1 MKTIIVSLS
10 GGKDSTA
17 MLLHLVEHYGPERLI
32 AHYQVI
38 PADWDE
44 TLPYVQS
51 VCARLG
57 VTLVAQQILYQPVG
71 EGTGVRT
78 LDVIDIKDKRDIVPW
93 GLPNTIADIT
103 DLAMRRGWPPSPAM
117 RWCTSYAK
125 VRVLDRWITG
135 QQNAGLKLGP
145 DVIVALGERWAE
157 SPRRAKKVEL
167 WPRPKCQRKAY
178 RVWNWL
184 PVIAWSRR
192 QTFRQMRDWG
202 IEPHPAYRA
211 QGMADWQMVDVDAEG
226 GPRTGCRACLYASH
240 LDLCH
245 QALIEANRGLFE
257 RVHFVE
263 QVTGRTW
270 WIDGR
275 TAKQYLDGVHLN
287 IPTHTQLEFS
297 F

>member
-1 MKTIIVSLS
+1 MSIIVVSLS

-125 VRVLDRWITG
+125 VRVLDRWIAG

-145 DVIVALGERWAE
+145 DVIVALGERWGE

-167 WPRPKCQRKAY
+167 WPRPRCQRKVY

-192 QTFRQMRDWG
+192 DVFRYLRELS
-202 IEPHPAYRA
+202 IEPHPAYRS
-211 QGMADWQMVDVDAEG
+211 QGMSDRQMVDLDREG
-226 GPRTGCRACLYASH
+226 GPRVGCRFCIFAGSLEI
-240 LDLCH
+240 CH
-245 QALIEANRGLFE
+245 QAEMAANRPLLRRIVDVE
-257 RVHFVE
+257 RA
-263 QVTGRTW
+263 TGRTW
-270 WIDGR
+270 WMNRSIAEYIDG
-275 TAKQYLDGVHLN
+275 AHLD

>member
-1 MKTIIVSLS
+1 MSIIVVSLS

-125 VRVLDRWITG
+125 VRVLDRWIAG

-167 WPRPKCQRKAY
+167 WPRPRCQRKAY

-192 QTFRQMRDWG
+192 DVFRYLREHG
-202 IEPHPAYRA
+202 IEPHPAYRY
-211 QGMADWQMVDVDAEG
+211 QGMSDRQMVDLDREG
-226 GPRTGCRACLYASH
+226 GPRVGCRFCIFACSH
-240 LDLCH
+240 EICH
-245 QALIEANRGLFE
+245 QAEMAANRPLLHRIADVE
-257 RVHFVE
+257 RA
-263 QVTGRTW
+263 TGRTW
-270 WIDGR
+270 WMNRSIAEYIDG
-275 TAKQYLDGVHLN
+275 ADLDT
-287 IPTHTQLEFS
+287 PTHTQLEFS